1 MLKTHRGALMALGA
15 ALLLGALVFL
25 FVKTAGIDFRHD
37 SQALSLMREM
47 ITLDSH
53 WDDEA
58 GRLVNDL
65 QGTAR
70 VSDFSAM
77 IGRTLGE
84 AERGVTR
91 DALRS
96 EIGGP
101 RAAVDREGPAVQGP
115 PAPPARTAGTA
126 HT

>member
-1 MLKTHRGALMALGA
+1 MALGA

-37 SQALSLMREM
+37 SQALSLLREM
-47 ITLDSH
+47 MTLDAH
-53 WDDEA
+53 WDDET

-65 QGTAR
+65 HGTTR

-84 AERGVTR
+84 AERGRVHEQQHQAQRWTFLGSGMGHPNFLGTIGEVSPASR
-91 DALRS
+91 KRLE
-96 EIGGP
+96 EI
-101 RAAVDREGPAVQGP
+101 
-115 PAPPARTAGTA
+115 APVFS
-126 HT
+126 